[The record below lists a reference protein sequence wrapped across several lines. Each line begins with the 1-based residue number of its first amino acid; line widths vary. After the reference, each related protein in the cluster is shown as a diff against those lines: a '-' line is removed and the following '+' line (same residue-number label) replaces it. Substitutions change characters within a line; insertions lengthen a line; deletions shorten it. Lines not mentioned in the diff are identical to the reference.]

1 MIPEIDMTIQNVKLS
16 NQPTKTYA
24 IVGDKI
30 VGMIDD
36 VEAIRQAIYLTLSV
50 ERYDYLIYSWSYG
63 VELKELIGKNIAF
76 AYPEIKRRI
85 IEALIQDDRILDV
98 DDFTFRREEESVLV
112 NFTVHTIYGDLLEEM
127 GVMN

>member
-30 VGMIDD
+30 VGMVDD

-50 ERYDYLIYSWSYG
+50 ERYEYLIYSWNYG

-98 DDFTFRREEESVLV
+98 DDFTFRREEESVSV

-127 GVMN
+127 GVMI